1 MTLASS
7 LTQLVIATI
16 GGGGLLALVNALV
29 TRRKVRAEAEAIASD
44 TALKVLG
51 GVSAE
56 LQAVRDRLLAAEK
69 RAMAAEERAALAEAR
84 TQEAESDLRF
94 RLVFVR
100 QQTQRIAEAYLDRI
114 EELTGLIRDNG
125 IGVSDWTPP
134 KIDFSALDREY
145 RPQ

>member
-7 LTQLVIATI
+7 LTQLVVATI

-56 LQAVRDRLLAAEK
+56 LQAVRDRLLNAEK
-69 RAMAAEERAALAEAR
+69 RAMAAEERAAQAEAR

>member
-7 LTQLVIATI
+7 LTQLLLATI

-44 TALKVLG
+44 TALRVLE
-51 GVSAE
+51 GVGKE
-56 LQAVRDRLLAAEK
+56 LAAVRERLTKAEARASAAED
-69 RAMAAEERAALAEAR
+69 RAAAAEAR

-100 QQTQRIAEAYLDRI
+100 QQTQRIAEAYLGRI
-114 EELTGLIRDNG
+114 EELTVLIRHNG
-125 IGVSDWTPP
+125 IDVSAWTPP